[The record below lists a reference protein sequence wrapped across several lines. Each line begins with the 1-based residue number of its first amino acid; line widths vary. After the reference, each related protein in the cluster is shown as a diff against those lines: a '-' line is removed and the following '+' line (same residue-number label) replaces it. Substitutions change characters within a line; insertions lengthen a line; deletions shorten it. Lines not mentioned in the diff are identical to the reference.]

1 MGHHSQALTEVHIER
16 LVKVAPLH
24 DLGKVGIPD
33 HILNKEG
40 RFTEEERELMYSHP
54 MIGGVNLDC
63 LSISRG

>member
-1 MGHHSQALTEVHIER
+1 MGHHSQALTEVHIEG

-40 RFTEEERELMYSHP
+40 RLTEEKKS
-54 MIGGVNLDC
+54 
-63 LSISRG
+63 